1 MPSLI
6 NLGVLN
12 VNTPQQ
18 NSSVFLGE
26 AVVTG
31 MDANMKFNAGRSGQ
45 YGFFCVD
52 MYNVSVNADGMEWAD
67 GNIFDQDLKPNIV
80 GGNI

>member
-6 NLGVLN
+6 NLGALN

-18 NSSVFLGE
+18 NASVIVGE
-26 AVVTG
+26 SIITG

-45 YGFFCVD
+45 YGFFCTYVGNFSKNID
-52 MYNVSVNADGMEWAD
+52 SLEIAD
-67 GNIFDQDLKPNIV
+67 GNINDQDVKPNFMGI
-80 GGNI
+80 NL

>member
-6 NLGVLN
+6 NLGIMN
-12 VNTPQQ
+12 VNTPQH
-18 NSSVFLGE
+18 NASIFLGK
-26 AVVTG
+26 AVITG

-45 YGFFCVD
+45 YGFFRTV
-52 MYNVSVNADGMEWAD
+52 MGNVNINLDSNEVAD
-67 GNIFDQDLKPNIV
+67 GNIMDQDIKPNLS